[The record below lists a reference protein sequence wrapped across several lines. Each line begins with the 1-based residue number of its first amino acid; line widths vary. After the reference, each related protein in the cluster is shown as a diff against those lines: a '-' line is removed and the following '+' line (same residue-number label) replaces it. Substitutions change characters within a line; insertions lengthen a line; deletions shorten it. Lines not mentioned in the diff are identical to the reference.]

1 MLTLQAAE
9 SSYPTTKALDE
20 KGIALVAKPNSLL
33 ASLVAAT
40 YINFDPAQ
48 QDGEYH
54 HDLGAMCALTDQA
67 STASGYSE
75 HTARMEETADWVAE
89 KLQKHLFYAR
99 TVVAPFVDAYAGR
112 LAHAVQLIGGNPDN
126 GIEVVL
132 HTQPGPLAEPSLISS
147 IQLNKEAVLTREEL
161 CCGMPELDDNQIRS
175 FMQTG
180 AASVDASIA
189 EFFAKKPE
197 GWLAARWKEIFCRPE
212 NEQVVPSAGLD
223 AFIGGRENVD
233 TALMVFLVTRRIW
246 NSPLDGVNMSSA
258 AYEDTMIRYRTQSGL
273 RLCNELDRLDRDS
286 QSGILIINT
295 ETVPGGSSRVVVNAS
310 VYRDFLKKGGT
321 NEVLLGNLLQPQK
334 DVRMDVLLE
343 KKELLEATWARHYSY
358 NKAFYDQKR
367 LLQMRESVAIEW
379 EYLAR
384 EYSAEDFAV
393 HERASSLAM
402 IQREAFKLTPKDFD
416 DVNSLALRLA
426 CAARFY
432 KTDAMQI
439 LGGMQRARENNP
451 GIEATEAANISVTE
465 YVCRWIGQAMEP
477 VSASQVQVFTAK
489 DTMLA

>member
-1 MLTLQAAE
+1 MLSLQAAE
-9 SSYPTTKALDE
+9 SAYPITKALDE

-48 QDGEYH
+48 QGGEYH

-67 STASGYSE
+67 NTATGYSE
-75 HTARMEETADWVAE
+75 HTARMEETADFLAQ

-112 LAHAVQLIGGNPDN
+112 LAHAMQLIGGNPDN
-126 GIEVVL
+126 GIEVIL

-147 IQLNKEAVLTREEL
+147 IQMNKEAVFTREEL
-161 CCGMPELDDNQIRS
+161 CCGMPELDDNQIRA

-180 AASVDASIA
+180 AASVDASVA

-212 NEQVVPSAGLD
+212 TDCVPASGLD

-246 NSPLDGVNMSSA
+246 NAPIDGANMSAA

-273 RLCNELDRLDRDS
+273 RLCHELERLDRDS
-286 QSGILIINT
+286 QAGILIVNT
-295 ETVPGGSSRVVVNAS
+295 EAVPGGSMRVTVNAS

-321 NEVLLGNLLQPQK
+321 NEILLGNLLQAQK
-334 DVRMDVLLE
+334 DVRLDVLLE
-343 KKELLEATWARHYSY
+343 KKEVLEATWARHYSY
-358 NKAFYDQKR
+358 NKNFYDQKR
-367 LLQMRESVAIEW
+367 LLQMREAVSVEW

-384 EYSAEDFAV
+384 EYTPEDFPV

-402 IQREAFKLTPKDFD
+402 IQREAHSLTPKDFD

-426 CAARFY
+426 CCARFY
-432 KTDAMQI
+432 KTDAFQI
-439 LGGMQRARENNP
+439 LAGMQRARENNP

-465 YVCRWIGQAMEP
+465 YVCRWIGQAIEP
-477 VSASQVQVFTAK
+477 VSASQVQVFTAR

>member
-9 SSYPTTKALDE
+9 SSFPITKILDE
-20 KGIALVAKPNSLL
+20 KGIALVAKPGSLL
-33 ASLVAAT
+33 SSLVATT

-67 STASGYSE
+67 STSTGYSE
-75 HTARMEETADWVAE
+75 HTARMEETSDFLAQ

-112 LAHAVQLIGGNPDN
+112 LGHAMQLIGGNPDN
-126 GIEVVL
+126 GIEVIL
-132 HTQPGPLAEPSLISS
+132 HTQPGPLAEPSLVSS
-147 IQLNKEAVLTREEL
+147 IQMNKEAIFTREEL
-161 CCGMPELDDNQIRS
+161 CSGMPELDDNQIRAL
-175 FMQTG
+175 MNTG

-189 EFFAKKPE
+189 EFFCKKQE

-212 NEQVVPSAGLD
+212 NEQVVPAAGLD

-246 NSPLDGVNMSSA
+246 NAPIDGANMSSA

-273 RLCNELDRLDRDS
+273 RLCNELERLDRDS
-286 QSGILIINT
+286 QSGILIIGT
-295 ETVPGGSSRVVVNAS
+295 ETIPGGSVRVMVNAS

-321 NEVLLGNLLQPQK
+321 NEILLGNILQPQK
-334 DVRMDVLLE
+334 DVRLDVLLE
-343 KKELLEATWARHYSY
+343 KKDVLEATWARHYSY
-358 NKAFYDQKR
+358 NKNFYDQKR
-367 LLQMRESVAIEW
+367 LLQMREAVGVEW

-384 EYSAEDFAV
+384 EYSPEDFPV

-402 IQREAFKLTPKDFD
+402 IQRTAHSLTPKDFD
-416 DVNSLALRLA
+416 DVSSLALRLA
-426 CAARFY
+426 CLARFY
-432 KTDAMQI
+432 KTDAFQI
-439 LGGMQRARENNP
+439 LSGMQRARENNP

-465 YVCRWIGQAMEP
+465 YVCRWIGQAIEP

-489 DTMLA
+489 DTMHA